1 MNFYYIE
8 KNKSDP
14 KNRSTYIICCEARE
28 LKTKLEDEFECIE
41 AIDQNDGTWMLKGL
55 DRLSEDCTKLLFNE
69 NATKLLHVTNLSYD
83 ELENL
88 FSSMISVYRAGKA
101 SNIFSSLIK

>member
-14 KNRSTYIICCEARE
+14 KNRSTYMICCEAEE

-41 AIDQNDGTWMLKGL
+41 AIDQK
-55 DRLSEDCTKLLFNE
+55 
-69 NATKLLHVTNLSYD
+69 
-83 ELENL
+83 
-88 FSSMISVYRAGKA
+88 
-101 SNIFSSLIK
+101 